1 MIGWRRRQRRGAV
14 AGNELIQAEKQLEAA
29 KSVVQDRKSVVRAAQ
44 ARLAAARTTESYL
57 RVTAPFDGKIADRY
71 VHPGVMVPPGGHLP
85 LLKLQQIARLR
96 LTVPVPEAYVG
107 HVVRGI
113 PVTFHIA
120 AQPGRSYS
128 AKISRIANA
137 LDSQN
142 RAMMVELDAYNKDGT
157 LAPGMYPTV
166 EWPVST
172 AQPLLVVPS
181 TSVVTTT
188 ERTFVI
194 TVVNGRAHWVNVR
207 KGTALGDSVA
217 VQGELKPG
225 EKVIKRASDE
235 IREGSPVP

>member
-1 MIGWRRRQRRGAV
+1 
-14 AGNELIQAEKQLEAA
+14 
-29 KSVVQDRKSVVRAAQ
+29 
-44 ARLAAARTTESYL
+44 
-57 RVTAPFDGKIADRY
+57 
-71 VHPGVMVPPGGHLP
+71 
-85 LLKLQQIARLR
+85 
-96 LTVPVPEAYVG
+96 
-107 HVVRGI
+107 
-113 PVTFHIA
+113 
-120 AQPGRSYS
+120 
-128 AKISRIANA
+128 
-137 LDSQN
+137 
-142 RAMMVELDAYNKDGT
+142 MVELDAYNKDGT

-172 AQPLLVVPS
+172 AQPLPVVPS
-181 TSVVTTT
+181 TSVVTST